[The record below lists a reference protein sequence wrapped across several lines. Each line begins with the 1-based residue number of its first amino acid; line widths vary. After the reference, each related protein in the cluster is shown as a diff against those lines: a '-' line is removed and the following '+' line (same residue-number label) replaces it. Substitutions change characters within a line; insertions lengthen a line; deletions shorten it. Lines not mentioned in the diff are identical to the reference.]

1 MQPVADRVESEG
13 VRVMLTRNESIW
25 EQSIQQPAARPTE
38 GVRVVGNVISLV
50 VEDGQSKIE
59 MEESRVD
66 ELKAEHLT
74 TSQRG

>member
-1 MQPVADRVESEG
+1 ML
-13 VRVMLTRNESIW
+13 VRNKSIW
-25 EQSIQQPAARPTE
+25 EQSMQQPAAPLTE
-38 GVRVVGNVISLV
+38 RVRVIGNVITLV

-59 MEESRVD
+59 VEESRVN